1 MENRIDGA
9 VVTFTDIDALKRS
22 LTDAQEAREYAESI
36 LDTLWEPLL
45 VLDAEMRVQRATAG
59 FYRAFQVTKE
69 ETEGRLFFELGA
81 GQWDIRKLRT
91 LLEDILPR
99 NTSFENFEVEHSFPK
114 IGFRSMRLNA
124 RRIRGRGTGTGTI
137 LIAIDDMTDRREAAE
152 IRFRRLFETAK
163 DGILELDGDSG
174 DILDANPF
182 FVEMCS
188 CSRTELIGKKLWETG
203 LFEANTRL
211 RDLVTETRRTEA
223 VRFDAIGIY
232 ARDGK
237 HFEIEMVCNRYMVV
251 DEPVIQCNIRD
262 VTDRRHA
269 EDELRRSNEDLQQ
282 FAYAASHDLQEPL
295 RMVGAY
301 TQLLNKKFHPL
312 VDEEGL
318 KYLEVITTS
327 VKRMELL
334 IRDLLVYSQT
344 SVHEPQPTAV
354 NAEKV
359 LAMTLMNLQ
368 LAISDTGAIV
378 TNDALPTVRIDQIQL
393 GQVFQNLIANAIKYR
408 KPGEPPRIHISAE
421 KKGNNWVFSVK
432 DVGLGFDNQY
442 ADQIFGVFK
451 RLHGKDYPGTGI
463 GLSICKKIIERGGGR
478 IWAESDQGVGSTF
491 FFTVAD
497 KGSHRR

>member
-1 MENRIDGA
+1 
-9 VVTFTDIDALKRS
+9 
-22 LTDAQEAREYAESI
+22 
-36 LDTLWEPLL
+36 
-45 VLDAEMRVQRATAG
+45 
-59 FYRAFQVTKE
+59 
-69 ETEGRLFFELGA
+69 
-81 GQWDIRKLRT
+81 
-91 LLEDILPR
+91 
-99 NTSFENFEVEHSFPK
+99 
-114 IGFRSMRLNA
+114 
-124 RRIRGRGTGTGTI
+124 
-137 LIAIDDMTDRREAAE
+137 
-152 IRFRRLFETAK
+152 
-163 DGILELDGDSG
+163 
-174 DILDANPF
+174 
-182 FVEMCS
+182 
-188 CSRTELIGKKLWETG
+188 
-203 LFEANTRL
+203 
-211 RDLVTETRRTEA
+211 
-223 VRFDAIGIY
+223 
-232 ARDGK
+232 
-237 HFEIEMVCNRYMVV
+237 
-251 DEPVIQCNIRD
+251 
-262 VTDRRHA
+262 
-269 EDELRRSNEDLQQ
+269 
-282 FAYAASHDLQEPL
+282 
-295 RMVGAY
+295 
-301 TQLLNKKFHPL
+301 
-312 VDEEGL
+312 
-318 KYLEVITTS
+318 
-327 VKRMELL
+327 MELL